1 MSFGEL
7 LRDWRTRR
15 GYSQMRLAM
24 DAEVSTRH
32 LSCLERNKANPSR
45 EMVLV
50 LGSALELPL
59 RERNDLLAAAGFV
72 AAYSESAYES
82 EPMAPIRQAI
92 DLILAAHDPFPAI
105 VVDRSWRV
113 RQVNGGAAQLFTRL
127 LGHLPSPGMNAME
140 ALFDPAALRSTVV
153 NLDEVGHAVIARLV
167 EDARRDQV
175 VAELLE
181 RLESRGWLDAAWR
194 RPGPAPTILV
204 PLHFRGAGIEARLFT
219 TLTTLG
225 TPRDV
230 SAQELRIESY
240 HPMDESTATALRSLQ
255 DSAVV

>member
-1 MSFGEL
+1 M
-7 LRDWRTRR
+7 
-15 GYSQMRLAM
+15 
-24 DAEVSTRH
+24 
-32 LSCLERNKANPSR
+32 
-45 EMVLV
+45 
-50 LGSALELPL
+50 
-59 RERNDLLAAAGFV
+59 
-72 AAYSESAYES
+72 
-82 EPMAPIRQAI
+82 RQAI
-92 DLILAAHDPFPAI
+92 DQIRAAHGPLPAI
-105 VVDRSWRV
+105 GVDRRWRV

-127 LGHLPSPGMNAME
+127 LGRLPSPGMNAME

-181 RLESRGWLDAAWR
+181 RLESRGWLESAWR
-194 RPGPAPTILV
+194 RPGLAPTILV